1 LIKRQPYKHYNF
13 TNLMNLSHIP
23 SSPWV
28 YLFKNNK
35 GQILYVGKAKDLAKR
50 VSQYFTPGSVWKQ
63 DMLTKAHRVDFIEVT
78 TESEALYLEDNL
90 IKTNNPEYNR
100 LLKWDNSYIYLKITK
115 EDFPQLFLTRMRKND
130 GCTYIWPKNNTW
142 DLKKLMHYL
151 RQIYKYRSMKSWE
164 FKQGKLS
171 SDVYFWLD
179 KWRSVI
185 SKYKDDII
193 ARDEAIRK
201 SGIIIDKSYAEYL
214 AEYKQIVRSISSFFE
229 GNTREIKKKITDD
242 IHEAIKK
249 EHFERCARL
258 RDILNQVDA
267 RSEKQ
272 HVVLDPNYSGL
283 IVRITPLQNFWVI
296 ILVKIFEGK
305 MTDVI
310 REKKS
315 KEERSLNQMKASL
328 EADFG
333 EMNILRHVEWSK
345 AKSQGL
351 TKWMQ
356 HLIDWQDSS
365 TIWEW
370 QITLLSKSMKKIKKS
385 AQTQID
391 ILLQK
396 FLDSYIAST
405 TFDTEDNLTQDLL
418 SELQKRYFL
427 TKFPYQIECVDIS
440 HLSGSYISGWL
451 SCMREWLLYKPGYR
465 HYKIKLLEN
474 NKSNY
479 SNDFLSLQE
488 IIVRRFN
495 LKSSLNKGGR
505 GDQKEI
511 KWSSPTLLAK
521 EGEFPDLFILDWWK
535 WQLNSVLE
543 LCQIFPSLKE
553 IMKTTTFISLGKWKA
568 RKESAKSAGEQ
579 EKIYTIKIGEDWLP
593 SLSGWVLGQAEGL
606 GVRLDTADLLLTKLR
621 DESHRFANKYRT
633 TRMSQQWK

>member
-100 LLKWDNSYIYLKITK
+100 LLKWDNSYVYLKITK

-185 SKYKDDII
+185 AKYKDDVI
-193 ARDEAIRK
+193 ARNEAIQK
-201 SGIIIDKSYAEYL
+201 TWIIIDKSYAEYKE
-214 AEYKQIVRSISSFFE
+214 EYKQIVRSISSFFE
-229 GNTREIKKKITDD
+229 GNTREIKKKITED

-249 EHFERCARL
+249 QHFERCASL

-315 KEERSLNQMKASL
+315 KEERSFNQMKASL

-333 EMNILRHVEWSK
+333 EMNIIGNQDITIETTN
-345 AKSQGL
+345 SQQ
-351 TKWMQ
+351 TT
-356 HLIDWQDSS
+356 LIS
-365 TIWEW
+365 T
-370 QITLLSKSMKKIKKS
+370 SMKKIKKS
-385 AQTQID
+385 AQHEID

-418 SELQKRYFL
+418 WELQKRYDL
-427 TKFPYQIECVDIS
+427 TRFPYQIECIDIS

-451 SCMREWLLYKPGYR
+451 TCMREWLLYKPWYR
-465 HYKIKLLEN
+465 HYKIKTLEDI
-474 NKSNY
+474 KGNY
-479 SNDFLSLQE
+479 SNDFISLQE
-488 IIVRRFN
+488 IIVRRFW
-495 LKSSLNKGGR
+495 LKTSNDNIEL
-505 GDQKEI
+505 
-511 KWSSPTLLAK
+511 
-521 EGEFPDLFILDWWK
+521 PDVFILDGGK
-535 WQLNSVLE
+535 WQLSILQE
-543 LCQIFPSLKE
+543 LCQIFPHLKE
-553 IMKTTTFISLGKWKA
+553 IMNHTTFLSLGKGKA
-568 RKESAKSAGEQ
+568 RKESAKSSGNTEM
-579 EKIYTIKIGEDWLP
+579 IYYFNKQWDIESKALIY
-593 SLSGWVLGQAEGL
+593 
-606 GVRLDTADLLLTKLR
+606 DTADLLLTKLR
-621 DESHRFANKYRT
+621 DEAHRFANKYRT

>member
-1 LIKRQPYKHYNF
+1 
-13 TNLMNLSHIP
+13 MNISHIP

-50 VSQYFTPGSVWKQ
+50 VSQYFTPWSVWKQ

-100 LLKWDNSYIYLKITK
+100 LLKWDNSYVYLKITK

-185 SKYKDDII
+185 AKYKDDVI
-193 ARDEAIRK
+193 ARNEAIHK
-201 SGIIIDKSYAEYL
+201 SGIIIDKSYAEYKE
-214 AEYKQIVRSISSFFE
+214 EYKQIVRSISSFFE
-229 GNTREIKKKITDD
+229 GNTREIKKKITED

-249 EHFERCARL
+249 EHFERCASL

-272 HVVLDPNYSGL
+272 HVVLDLNYSGL

-315 KEERSLNQMKASL
+315 KEERSFNQMKASL

-333 EMNILRHVEWSK
+333 EMNIIENKDINSK
-345 AKSQGL
+345 TLISQQ
-351 TKWMQ
+351 TT
-356 HLIDWQDSS
+356 LIS
-365 TIWEW
+365 T
-370 QITLLSKSMKKIKKS
+370 SMKKIKKS
-385 AQTQID
+385 AQHEID

-418 SELQKRYFL
+418 WELQKRYNL
-427 TKFPYQIECVDIS
+427 TRFPYQIECIDIS

-451 SCMREWLLYKPGYR
+451 TCMREWLLYKPCYR
-465 HYKIKLLEN
+465 HYKIKTLEN
-474 NKSNY
+474 IKGNY

-488 IIVRRFN
+488 IIVRRFW
-495 LKSSLNKGGR
+495 LKTSNNKI
-505 GDQKEI
+505 E
-511 KWSSPTLLAK
+511 L
-521 EGEFPDLFILDWWK
+521 PDVFILDGGK
-535 WQLNSVLE
+535 WQLSILQE
-543 LCQIFPSLKE
+543 LRQIFPQLKE
-553 IMKTTTFISLGKWKA
+553 IMNHTTFLSLGKGKA
-568 RKESAKSAGEQ
+568 RKESAKSSGNTEM
-579 EKIYTIKIGEDWLP
+579 IYYFNAHWDIESKALIY
-593 SLSGWVLGQAEGL
+593 
-606 GVRLDTADLLLTKLR
+606 DTADLLLTKLR

>member
-1 LIKRQPYKHYNF
+1 
-13 TNLMNLSHIP
+13 MNISHIP

-100 LLKWDNSYIYLKITK
+100 LLKWDNSYVYLKITK

-171 SDVYFWLD
+171 SDVYFGLD

-185 SKYKDDII
+185 AKYKDDVI
-193 ARDEAIRK
+193 ARNEAIQK
-201 SGIIIDKSYAEYL
+201 TWIIIDKSYAEYL

-229 GNTREIKKKITDD
+229 GNTKEIKKKITDD

-258 RDILNQVDA
+258 RDILKQLDA

-310 REKKS
+310 RERKS
-315 KEERSLNQMKASL
+315 KEERSFNQMKASL
-328 EADFG
+328 ESDFG
-333 EMNILRHVEWSK
+333 EMNVTLTEEGRCETSTLGVS
-345 AKSQGL
+345 SQ
-351 TKWMQ
+351 
-356 HLIDWQDSS
+356 S
-365 TIWEW
+365 T
-370 QITLLSKSMKKIKKS
+370 LFSKSMKKIKKS

-418 SELQKRYFL
+418 WELQKRYFL
-427 TKFPYQIECVDIS
+427 TTFPYQIECIDIS
-440 HLSGSYISGWL
+440 HLSGSYISWWL
-451 SCMREWLLYKPGYR
+451 TCMREWLLYKPGYR
-465 HYKIKLLEN
+465 HYKIKLLED

-488 IIVRRFN
+488 IIVRRFW
-495 LKSSLNKGGR
+495 LKNNFVILSEATAQSKDAAKQVPLGCPLSTTIKDSSTSVGMTKNQL
-505 GDQKEI
+505 
-511 KWSSPTLLAK
+511 
-521 EGEFPDLFILDWWK
+521 PDVFILDGWK
-535 WQLNSVLE
+535 WQLSILQE
-543 LCQIFPSLKE
+543 LCQIFPALRD

-568 RKESAKSAGEQ
+568 RKESAK
-579 EKIYTIKIGEDWLP
+579 
-593 SLSGWVLGQAEGL
+593 LSGNTEMIYYFNAQWDIESKALIY
-606 GVRLDTADLLLTKLR
+606 DTADLLLTKLR
-621 DESHRFANKYRT
+621 DEAHRFANKYRT
-633 TRMSQQWK
+633 TRMSKQWK

>member
-1 LIKRQPYKHYNF
+1 
-13 TNLMNLSHIP
+13 MNISHIP

-35 GQILYVGKAKDLAKR
+35 GKILYVGKAKNLAKR

-100 LLKWDNSYIYLKITK
+100 LLKWDNSYVYLKITK

-130 GCTYIWPKNNTW
+130 WCTYIWPKNNTW

-151 RQIYKYRSMKSWE
+151 RQIYKYRVMKSWE

-185 SKYKDDII
+185 AKYKDDII
-193 ARDEAIRK
+193 ARNEAIKK
-201 SGIIIDKSYAEYL
+201 SGIVIDKSYAEYKE
-214 AEYKQIVRSISSFFE
+214 EYKQIVRSISSFFE
-229 GNTREIKKKITDD
+229 GNTREIKKKITED
-242 IHEAIKK
+242 IHESIKK
-249 EHFERCARL
+249 EHFERCASL

-315 KEERSLNQMKASL
+315 KEERSFNQMKASL
-328 EADFG
+328 EADFW
-333 EMNILRHVEWSK
+333 EMNVIMNDNQESN
-345 AKSQGL
+345 Q
-351 TKWMQ
+351 
-356 HLIDWQDSS
+356 S
-365 TIWEW
+365 T
-370 QITLLSKSMKKIKKS
+370 LFSKSMKKIKKS
-385 AQTQID
+385 AQHEID

-418 SELQKRYFL
+418 WELQKRYDL
-427 TKFPYQIECVDIS
+427 TRFPYQIECVDIS

-451 SCMREWLLYKPGYR
+451 TCMREWLVYKPGYR
-465 HYKIKLLEN
+465 HYKIKTLEDI
-474 NKSNY
+474 KWNY

-488 IIVRRFN
+488 IIVRRFW
-495 LKSSLNKGGR
+495 LKTSNNQIELPDVFIIDGG
-505 GDQKEI
+505 
-511 KWSSPTLLAK
+511 
-521 EGEFPDLFILDWWK
+521 K
-535 WQLNSVLE
+535 WQLSILQE
-543 LCQIFPSLKE
+543 LRQIFPQLKE
-553 IMKTTTFISLGKWKA
+553 IMNHTTFLSLGKGKA
-568 RKESAKSAGEQ
+568 RKESAKTSGNTEM
-579 EKIYTIKIGEDWLP
+579 IYYFNAQWDIESKAL
-593 SLSGWVLGQAEGL
+593 LY
-606 GVRLDTADLLLTKLR
+606 DTADLLLTKLR
-621 DESHRFANKYRT
+621 DEAHRFANKYRT

>member
-1 LIKRQPYKHYNF
+1 
-13 TNLMNLSHIP
+13 MNISHIP

-100 LLKWDNSYIYLKITK
+100 LLKWDNSYVYLKITK

-185 SKYKDDII
+185 AKYKDDI
-193 ARDEAIRK
+193 ASRNEAIRK
-201 SGIIIDKSYAEYL
+201 SGIIIDKSYTEYKE
-214 AEYKQIVRSISSFFE
+214 EYKQIVRSISSFFE
-229 GNTREIKKKITDD
+229 GNTREIKKKITED

-249 EHFERCARL
+249 EHFERCASL

-315 KEERSLNQMKASL
+315 KEERSFNQMKASL

-333 EMNILRHVEWSK
+333 EMNIIGSK
-345 AKSQGL
+345 DINNETTTSQQ
-351 TKWMQ
+351 TT
-356 HLIDWQDSS
+356 LIS
-365 TIWEW
+365 T
-370 QITLLSKSMKKIKKS
+370 SMKKIKKS
-385 AQTQID
+385 AQQEIY

-418 SELQKRYFL
+418 WELQKRYYL
-427 TKFPYQIECVDIS
+427 TRFPYQIECVDIS

-451 SCMREWLLYKPGYR
+451 TCMREWLLYKPGYR
-465 HYKIKLLEN
+465 HYKIKTLEN
-474 NKSNY
+474 IKGNY
-479 SNDFLSLQE
+479 SNDFVSLQE
-488 IIVRRFN
+488 IIVRSFW
-495 LKSSLNKGGR
+495 LKTSNNKI
-505 GDQKEI
+505 E
-511 KWSSPTLLAK
+511 L
-521 EGEFPDLFILDWWK
+521 PDVFILDGGK
-535 WQLNSVLE
+535 WQLSILQE
-543 LCQIFPSLKE
+543 LRQIFPQLKD
-553 IMKTTTFISLGKWKA
+553 IMTHTTFLSLGKGKA
-568 RKESAKSAGEQ
+568 RKESAKSSGNTEM
-579 EKIYTIKIGEDWLP
+579 IYYFNKQWDIESKALIY
-593 SLSGWVLGQAEGL
+593 
-606 GVRLDTADLLLTKLR
+606 DTADLLLTKLR
-621 DESHRFANKYRT
+621 DEAHRFANKYRT